1 LDPALTTLSS
11 RLNDDIMRLDG
22 ARRELLD
29 LRDPPPYS
37 LCDGCRVVLDS
48 EERAQAAELL
58 AFYVAELEG
67 LYRGSTSSRRDEGA
81 TIDELE
87 TRRANLKH
95 ELLASL
101 SGEALY
107 MLGRSGVF
115 DQASPR
121 KPLELA
127 LVSRPHNRERHDEPV
142 TSEDL

>member
-58 AFYVAELEG
+58 AFYVASSKG
-67 LYRGSTSSRRDEGA
+67 STVDRPARDGTRVRRSTSS
-81 TIDELE
+81 
-87 TRRANLKH
+87 K
-95 ELLASL
+95 LAV
-101 SGEALY
+101 
-107 MLGRSGVF
+107 RI
-115 DQASPR
+115 
-121 KPLELA
+121 
-127 LVSRPHNRERHDEPV
+127 
-142 TSEDL
+142 